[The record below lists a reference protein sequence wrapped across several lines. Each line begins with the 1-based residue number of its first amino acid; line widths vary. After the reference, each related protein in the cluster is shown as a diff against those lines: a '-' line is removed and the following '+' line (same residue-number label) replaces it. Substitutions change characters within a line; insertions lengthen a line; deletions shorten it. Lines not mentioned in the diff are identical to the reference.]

1 MTVHIGAHCSSK
13 EEDIHH
19 ANRLDVFSSS
29 SIVLMFLPG
38 PATASTCRRLRTCQ
52 QPKQNS
58 SVITLWTPLW
68 HSVNNTASLWIS
80 SQNSFCI
87 RYVWTLTLDVW
98 TYLHARLIVAL
109 YKSDLLFFIVTVLFS
124 FVILRSLHL
133 FFSFLGGSGV
143 GSGDGGKKSYVSL
156 FSSYQN
162 KTCMIVPVWTNFG
175 DRDLIS
181 MSRCCQKGPT
191 EFFCLKFL
199 FGSLLYM
206 HHICFEYCEPCH

>member
-1 MTVHIGAHCSSK
+1 MTAHIGAHCSSK

-87 RYVWTLTLDVW
+87 RYVWTQTLDVW

-109 YKSDLLFFIVTVLFS
+109 YKSDLLFLLLPFS
-124 FVILRSLHL
+124 FPLSSSAPNT
-133 FFSFLGGSGV
+133 FFFPSWVGV
-143 GSGDGGKKSYVSL
+143 GWAVGMEGKKVMSVYSVAI
-156 FSSYQN
+156 
-162 KTCMIVPVWTNFG
+162 KTK
-175 DRDLIS
+175 LA
-181 MSRCCQKGPT
+181 
-191 EFFCLKFL
+191 
-199 FGSLLYM
+199 
-206 HHICFEYCEPCH
+206 